1 MGASN
6 QIAGRERLAGEV
18 SEMGITMEEFNK
30 YKSDFLEHGRHL
42 LTFKPREGNVIDKKI
57 NLILKL
63 LKIDDI
69 PLFHMR
75 D

>member
-1 MGASN
+1 
-6 QIAGRERLAGEV
+6 
-18 SEMGITMEEFNK
+18 MGITMEEFNK
-30 YKSDFLEHGRHL
+30 YKLDFLEHGNHL
-42 LTFKPREGNVIDKKI
+42 LKFKPREGNVIDKKI